1 MKKSYIAPALLVKV
15 VQMKGLVALSL
26 MSNKADNSDAL
37 VKENVGGSIWDD
49 APSYNVWDD
58 EW

>member
-1 MKKSYIAPALLVKV
+1 MKKSYIAPALLVQV
-15 VQMKGLVALSL
+15 VQMEGLVALSL
-26 MSNKADNSDAL
+26 QDGKADGSDAL
-37 VKENVGGSIWDD
+37 VKENVGGNIWDD

>member
-1 MKKSYIAPALLVKV
+1 MENI
-15 VQMKGLVALSL
+15 VALSL
-26 MSNKADNSDAL
+26 QSDKADNSDVL
-37 VKENVGGSIWDD
+37 VKENVGGNIWDD

>member
-1 MKKSYIAPALLVKV
+1 MKKLYIAPALY
-15 VQMKGLVALSL
+15 VQQVQLENIVALSL
-26 MSNKADNSDAL
+26 QSDKADNSDVL
-37 VKENVGGSIWDD
+37 VKENVGGNIWDD